1 MIGNAASMTRHN
13 FAVGGAALAGTA
25 ALAAMPALAAEP
37 VVSALPETWDY
48 EADVVVV
55 GAGAAGYMAA
65 CAAAEEGATALLLE
79 KNHAT
84 GGDSAVSG
92 CITIGFWPE
101 RTKLDGGFDD
111 TIELWLEDQKN
122 SHPYSHKGMAGLE
135 IGDLSFIKRQAEL
148 MPETYKWFEENT
160 GTTWSSWYYIKN
172 GWTPQPG
179 WDSVFPRDWNPS
191 GGIIPPLRELADSND
206 SIEVVTTA
214 QVTDIL
220 QDAEGRA
227 VGVRLV
233 LNDERV
239 AYAKA
244 NRAVILST
252 GTFNSNRGMMY
263 KYLGYQMANLAV
275 AASCGQTGD
284 GHIMAQKIGGA
295 LRDMDLGSHWSS
307 NNLSGTTSFTGSMSL
322 YGSAPVYESS
332 VPGIL
337 INRAGKRYCSESLGY
352 SLIAKNT
359 AQQQFN
365 LAWYVVDSK
374 STQFVIPEDL
384 AQDIVATGDTLED
397 LARGMLVDP
406 QTLVDEVARYNAF
419 VEAGTDDDFGKLLA
433 GCPKIEDGP
442 FYAVAIN
449 GLPYTTYGGIAVD
462 VDGHVLTVDGGTI
475 PNLYAAGLC
484 TGSFAEQAGVFY
496 LGGMAQ
502 AIAFGR
508 QAGKHAAAE
517 TAWA

>member
-1 MIGNAASMTRHN
+1 MIGNAGTITRRN
-13 FAVGGAALAGTA
+13 FAAGGVALAGTA
-25 ALAAMPALAAEP
+25 ALAAVPALASVPAG
-37 VVSALPETWDY
+37 SGLPEAWDY
-48 EADVVVV
+48 EADLVIV

-65 CAAAEEGATALLLE
+65 CAASEEGATALLLE

-101 RTKLDGGFDD
+101 RTKQDGGFDD
-111 TIELWLEDQKN
+111 TMEQWLEDQRN
-122 SHPYSHKGMAGLE
+122 SHPYSHKGMAGHPL
-135 IGDLSFIKRQAEL
+135 GDLSFVQRQGEL
-148 MPETYKWFEENT
+148 MPEVYTWFENST
-160 GTTWSSWYYIKN
+160 GTTWSSWYYVKN

-191 GGIIPPLRELADSND
+191 GGIIPPLR
-206 SIEVVTTA
+206 
-214 QVTDIL
+214 
-220 QDAEGRA
+220 
-227 VGVRLV
+227 
-233 LNDERV
+233 
-239 AYAKA
+239 
-244 NRAVILST
+244 
-252 GTFNSNRGMMY
+252 
-263 KYLGYQMANLAV
+263 
-275 AASCGQTGD
+275 
-284 GHIMAQKIGGA
+284 
-295 LRDMDLGSHWSS
+295 DMDLGSHWSS
-307 NNLSGTTSFTGSMSL
+307 NNLSGTTPFTGSMAL

-337 INRAGKRYCSESLGY
+337 INREGKRYCSESLGY

-374 STQFVIPEDL
+374 STQGVIPEDL
-384 AQDIVATGDTLED
+384 SEDIVATGDTLEE

-406 QTLVDEVARYNAF
+406 QALTDEVARYNAF
-419 VEAGTDDDFGKLLA
+419 VEAGADDDFGKLLT

-462 VDGHVLTVDGGTI
+462 VDAI
-475 PNLYAAGLC
+475 PALYAAGLC

-502 AIAFGR
+502 ALAFGR
-508 QAGKHAAAE
+508 QAGKNAAAE